1 MVYIYAI
8 ANAVEYSLT
17 GYTGGLHI
25 KFDQKYMIY
34 HLISCLEKNQC
45 RPFPKCY
52 KSTES
57 KVELTNFIIETNC
70 DCGET
75 DGIRNIVECEWIKGI
90 KTCNTWKHK
99 SCASPDSTTTVN
111 SFNC

>member
-25 KFDQKYMIY
+25 KFDQKYMRY

-52 KSTES
+52 KSTKS
-57 KVELTNFIIETNC
+57 KVESTNFIIETNC

-75 DGIRNIVECEWIKGI
+75 DGIQIWLGMNGQRELRHATHGNINHVQAQILL
-90 KTCNTWKHK
+90 TQ
-99 SCASPDSTTTVN
+99 
-111 SFNC
+111 